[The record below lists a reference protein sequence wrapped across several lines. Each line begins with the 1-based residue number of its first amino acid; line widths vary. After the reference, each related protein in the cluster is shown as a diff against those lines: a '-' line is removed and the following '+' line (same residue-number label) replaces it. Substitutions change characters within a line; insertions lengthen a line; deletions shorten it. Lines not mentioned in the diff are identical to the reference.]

1 MDAEILRIAEK
12 IKGMFTKRGLTLS
25 VAESC
30 TGGLISH
37 WITSVP
43 GASAFFRAGIIAYS
57 RETKEDTL
65 AVSAKTLDTFGM
77 VSRETA
83 VEMAE
88 NVRLRI
94 KTDCSVSS
102 TGNLGP
108 DVLEGKE
115 KGLLYLAACNQGK
128 TITKQLTLTG
138 NREENKEAASLAA
151 LELLVELV
159 EEERVIGDR

>member
-1 MDAEILRIAEK
+1 MMDTQILKTVEK
-12 IKGMFTKRGLTLS
+12 VQELFTQKGLTVS

-43 GASAFFRAGIIAYS
+43 GASAYFRGGIIAYS
-57 RETKEDTL
+57 REAKEEVL
-65 AVSAKTLDTFGM
+65 SVSAKTIDAFGM

-88 NVRLRI
+88 RVRMLVMA
-94 KTDCSVSS
+94 DCSVSS

-108 DVLEGKE
+108 GVLEGKE
-115 KGLLYLAACNQGK
+115 TGLVYLAASREDRM
-128 TITKQLTLTG
+128 ISKQLNLKG
-138 NREENKEAASLAA
+138 SREENKEAASQAA
-151 LELLVELV
+151 LELLIELI
-159 EEERVIGDR
+159 EENG